1 VNGAFDKK
9 NTELAESYKSF
20 GRCLAIVDHNV
31 NRLYGSQ
38 IEAYFKHYNIDLT
51 LFPVTISEPTKTMD
65 TLLSIIDAFSDF
77 NLVRKEP
84 VPVGWWISYRCAG
97 FACATYR
104 RSTNY
109 IRVPTTLIG
118 LVDAGV
124 AIKVAVNHGK
134 LKNPAYHAPKKVI
147 LDFSFLQTLP
157 TDQVRNGMA
166 ELVKIAVVSNA
177 EVFELLYEYGEDL
190 LRLILAILMAH
201 LN

>member
-1 VNGAFDKK
+1 
-9 NTELAESYKSF
+9 
-20 GRCLAIVDHNV
+20 
-31 NRLYGSQ
+31 
-38 IEAYFKHYNIDLT
+38 
-51 LFPVTISEPTKTMD
+51 MD
-65 TLLSIIDAFSDF
+65 TLLSIVDAFSDF

-84 VPVGWWISYRCAG
+84 VLVVGGGLVTDVAG

-134 LKNPAYHAPKKVI
+134 LKSSGRLPRAKESN

-157 TDQVRNGMA
+157 RIKSATAWRN
-166 ELVKIAVVSNA
+166 L
-177 EVFELLYEYGEDL
+177 
-190 LRLILAILMAH
+190 
-201 LN
+201 